1 MSKTEK
7 PIRVMLVDDSA
18 LVRQGLR
25 SVLTA
30 HQGERPVLVVAEAD
44 SVDTAISAAVRTKPD
59 VVLLD
64 IRLPD
69 GSGIDVCREILKRQP
84 EAGVLM
90 LTSFAGDSLLFD
102 SVVAGAKG
110 YLMKEIDPALLMEAI
125 VSAAEGRAVLTTD
138 LTDRVMRL
146 LRSGRPPADDG
157 LGKLSRQER
166 RVLALVASGHTN
178 RSVGEQ
184 LGLSPNTVK
193 NYLVS
198 IFEKLRVKRRSQAA
212 AIFAQASSKTG

>member
-1 MSKTEK
+1 MSEAGKT
-7 PIRVMLVDDSA
+7 IRVMLVDDSA
-18 LVRQGLR
+18 LVRHGLR
-25 SVLTA
+25 SVLNA
-30 HQGERPVLVVAEAD
+30 HQGDRPVMVVAEAD
-44 SVDTAISAAVRTKPD
+44 SVDSAVSAAVRAKPD

-69 GSGIDVCREILKRQP
+69 GSGIEVCREIIKRQP
-84 EAGVLM
+84 DVGVLM
-90 LTSFAGDSLLFD
+90 LTSFAGDALLFD

-110 YLMKEIDPALLMEAI
+110 YLMKEIEPARLMEAI
-125 VSAAEGRAVLTTD
+125 LNVAEGRAVLTTD

-146 LRSGRPPADDG
+146 LQSGRPPSDEG

-178 RSVGEQ
+178 RAVGEQ
-184 LGLSPNTVK
+184 LRLSPNTVR

-212 AIFAQASSKTG
+212 AIFAQASSKTK